1 MDLLISYAVVL
12 LPLWPIPFSIGGRKI
27 LGILCCGQNS
37 NNRLPVL
44 HLASYDPDDQGRARS
59 DHESPYNLSD
69 LPLILYKPID
79 QFWFLYALFILLV
92 AISALLKLGV
102 RPWAVFILAILLYP
116 GPFPIASPGWPPEI
130 DTRMWQSTSL
140 WGNHWM

>member
-59 DHESPYNLSD
+59 DHESPLQSLRPPLDFIQTYRSVLVSLRAVHLVGRDFGFTQARGEALGCIHSSD
-69 LPLILYKPID
+69 L
-79 QFWFLYALFILLV
+79 ALSRTVPDRLTRV
-92 AISALLKLGV
+92 A
-102 RPWAVFILAILLYP
+102 P
-116 GPFPIASPGWPPEI
+116 
-130 DTRMWQSTSL
+130 
-140 WGNHWM
+140 